1 MSTTNNIEG
10 NQHNFGDINGGILNF
25 NFSAQ
30 RDINLSI
37 SIPKKLVARDEMIN
51 NIQKEY
57 DGGYDCVV
65 VNGIGGSGK
74 TSLAYLYVKE
84 QDFENVAWITINGK
98 IIDDVLQKMALLLF
112 EGADYNNFV
121 HFDDKDAKLANINR
135 ILSSIEGKNLLV
147 LDINTDD
154 ENIKQE
160 IENEIHKY
168 LPTSKNWKTL
178 VLTRVLAQNIDW
190 FASIPMETMSEDIAI
205 KLFKKNYQGDVVFT
219 NGQLAEI
226 VNKLYYHPLL
236 IEHTA
241 KIYTDEFGITAEEIL
256 NQINKNI
263 VNNERTKKVLSG
275 LAKIGKEKQD
285 IDIYTYLINL
295 CNIEKLSKTEIKFLA
310 VYVTWPEEPIDF
322 DVINTLLPNPNDTLK
337 SLIKKGIIIRN
348 KQFLSIHSL
357 MADVLR
363 EQINIKEFDYTEY
376 FDNIQKLL
384 DDDMKKISLHRY
396 SKYIV
401 CSLFNYDICDNIILY
416 RRILLQLLDNGDVI
430 LHNLPETK
438 ITTIVNKFTGN
449 AEPYQVAHLYNAVAR
464 VEDLKGN
471 LSDAKSHYEKAFEII
486 EGFEEN
492 EEIMQLKVWLF
503 NNIASLEHDTDSA
516 KKYYEKALEINRKLP
531 EMPQYLDN
539 LATVL
544 KNIASLENEL
554 GDTDSAKKHY
564 EESLKT
570 YRKLPETPQ
579 YLYNWATTL
588 RRFAIYEEKL
598 GNTDSAKKHLK
609 ESLAI
614 RIKLP
619 ETPQFL
625 HMLQVTLYDLAT
637 LENKIDI
644 LDNDSAKHYKECLS
658 IGMKSFI
665 IPENRNWIIAN
676 ILGNLNEKELEKELK
691 KEIGEC
697 NKPALNEFINEF
709 ITNVDTSTLFEAIT
723 DLLGSNNYFEKFC
736 NIISRDIWGA
746 DMDFNDLI
754 SNKKVIVERLK
765 EVGLNNNVA
774 LKLLNFKKEDRV
786 YIFEKMHVLKKE
798 DRKDVF
804 KQLVQKIK
812 DEDSIEK
819 IRLFLE
825 EALHQSDGGNNI

>member
-25 NFSAQ
+25 NFSAK

-190 FASIPMETMSEDIAI
+190 FASIPMETMSEEIAI
-205 KLFKKNYQGDVVFT
+205 NLFNKNYQGDVVFT
-219 NGQLAEI
+219 NEQLAEI

-285 IDIYTYLINL
+285 IDIYTYLINI
-295 CNIEKLSKTEIKFLA
+295 CNIEKLSESEVKFLA

-464 VEDLKGN
+464 VEALKGN

-503 NNIASLEHDTDSA
+503 NNIASLEFRLNDTDSA
-516 KKYYEKALEINRKLP
+516 KKYLEKALEINRKLP
-531 EMPQYLDN
+531 KKTQYLDN
-539 LATVL
+539 LASIL
-544 KNIASLENEL
+544 GNIASLEEVL
-554 GDTDSAKKHY
+554 GDTDSAKKHL
-564 EESLKT
+564 EESLKIL
-570 YRKLPETPQ
+570 RKLPETPQ
-579 YLYNWATTL
+579 YLHSMANILNHLADL
-588 RRFAIYEEKL
+588 EESL
-598 GNTDSAKKHLK
+598 GDTDSAKKHL
-609 ESLAI
+609 EDSLKI
-614 RIKLP
+614 CRKLP

-625 HMLQVTLYDLAT
+625 ARLTDTIGRLVM
-637 LENKIDI
+637 LENK
-644 LDNDSAKHYKECLS
+644 LGVNKNDSEKKYLNDALSNGIKCL
-658 IGMKSFI
+658 MN
-665 IPENRNWIIAN
+665 PENRDWLIAN
-676 ILGNLNEKELEKELK
+676 VLNYLQEIPEDELK
-691 KEIGEC
+691 NEIKLW
-697 NKPALNEFINEF
+697 NFPEFDTGFFN
-709 ITNVDTSTLFEAIT
+709 NVFPNNNSVSAVETLS
-723 DLLGSNNYFEKFC
+723 DLFSNIFFKKIWHIRYGV
-736 NIISRDIWGA
+736 DI
-746 DMDFNDLI
+746 DFNDLI
-754 SNKKVIVERLK
+754 ANRQMISERLK
-765 EVGLNNNVA
+765 DFENILQ
-774 LKLLNFKKEDRV
+774 FKEEDQKYILEKIRVLIKEDR
-786 YIFEKMHVLKKE
+786 M
-798 DRKDVF
+798 DVI
-804 KQLVQKIK
+804 KQLVQEII
-812 DEDSIEK
+812 DEDGIDK
-819 IRLFLE
+819 IRHFLE
-825 EALHQSDGGNNI
+825 EALHQSDGKNNI